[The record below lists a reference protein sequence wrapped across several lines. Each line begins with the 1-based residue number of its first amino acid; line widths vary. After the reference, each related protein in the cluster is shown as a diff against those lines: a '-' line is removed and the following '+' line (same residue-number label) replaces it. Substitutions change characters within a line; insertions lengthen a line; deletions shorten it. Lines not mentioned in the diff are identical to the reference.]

1 MTTKSQEALL
11 PAGMMDVLPPN
22 AEIEAVAMEKL
33 MSVFGTRGYE
43 RVIPP
48 LAEFEELLLSGSGE
62 ATKTR
67 SFRVMDPIS

>member
-1 MTTKSQEALL
+1 MTTKCQEALL

-48 LAEFEELLLSGSGE
+48 LAEF
-62 ATKTR
+62 
-67 SFRVMDPIS
+67 